1 MEKYVG
7 PLPPNPTENQHF
19 IAQAVQGL
27 NAAPSENGKI
37 SHIQVYRRV
46 GENTIS
52 LVNKGGLPIRHNLA
66 LLDLYTFDLT
76 GSLRR
81 NFESLF
87 QRYEE
92 DLPRK
97 TLSLVKK
104 IRANTL
110 DLHDEIISIIGS
122 KMLDFIR
129 NPYSIHKC
137 LAMFPNFATFHP
149 TSAES
154 NEIYQRIWDGN
165 NPRQERICRLLGITS
180 FEYRRWLVTIFMLTY
195 EHPGM
200 SETFL
205 DQIIHS
211 LITSRENYAATHFF
225 IYDRP
230 AVLLSDRSFNEID
243 NEKIFAMEFHA
254 SAELI
259 VTFMVLNLNEW
270 EFKKPLKITKKSID
284 AFKNFREPMLQAF
297 IVKNEE
303 EILKSYN
310 QRTVAYCHQ
319 NVYGVAKSFPGIKI
333 QETN

>member
-19 IAQAVQGL
+19 IAQSVQGL
-27 NAAPSENGKI
+27 NAAPSANGKI

-76 GSLRR
+76 GAMRR

-87 QRYEE
+87 RRYED

-97 TLSLVKK
+97 TLSLVRK

-129 NPYSIHKC
+129 NPYSIRKC
-137 LAMFPNFATFHP
+137 LAMFPHFDKFHP

-165 NPRQERICRLLGITS
+165 NPRQERICRLLGVTS

-205 DQIIHS
+205 DQIIIS

-243 NEKIFAMEFHA
+243 NGKIFAMEFHA

-270 EFKKPLKITKKSID
+270 EFKKPLNITKKNIE
-284 AFKNFREPMLQAF
+284 AFKNFRDPILQAF

-310 QRTVAYCHQ
+310 KRTVAYCHQ
-319 NVYGVAKSFPGIKI
+319 HVYGVAHSFPGIEI